1 MSDKNNIQRASD
13 LDWREHT
20 ILVVEDV
27 ETNLMFIKAA
37 IDKTRISIL
46 WARDGMEAIEKVQE
60 NKSIDVVLMDLRMP
74 NLDGFRATEIIKSIR
89 KDLPVIA
96 QTTFTD
102 EMDKERVFDAG
113 CDAYLAKPIRLETL
127 LETIAKFL
135 HS

>member
-1 MSDKNNIQRASD
+1 MSDRNKLKASD
-13 LDWREHT
+13 MNWEKHT

-37 IDKTRISIL
+37 IDKTGITIV

-60 NKSIDVVLMDLRMP
+60 DKSINVVLMDLRMP
-74 NLDGFRATEIIKSIR
+74 NLDGFRATEVIKSIR

-127 LETIAKFL
+127 LETIDKFL
-135 HS
+135 PN

>member
-1 MSDKNNIQRASD
+1 MSDRNKLKASD
-13 LDWREHT
+13 MNWEKYT

-37 IDKTRISIL
+37 IDKTGITIV

-60 NKSIDVVLMDLRMP
+60 DKSINVVLMDLRMP
-74 NLDGFRATEIIKSIR
+74 NLDGFRATEVIKSIR

-127 LETIAKFL
+127 LETIDKFL
-135 HS
+135 PN

>member
-1 MSDKNNIQRASD
+1 MNKNNHLRAID
-13 LDWREHT
+13 FDWTNKT

-37 IDKTRISIL
+37 ISKTGINII
-46 WARDGMEAIEKVQE
+46 WARDGMEGIELVQD

-74 NLDGFRATEIIKSIR
+74 NLDGFRATEVIKSIR

-102 EMDKERVFDAG
+102 EMDKDRVFDAG
-113 CDAYLAKPIRLETL
+113 CDAYLSKPIRLDIL
-127 LETIAKFL
+127 LETLGKFL
-135 HS
+135 KD

>member
-1 MSDKNNIQRASD
+1 MSNNKLKASD
-13 LDWREHT
+13 LDWKKYT

-37 IDKTRISIL
+37 IDKTGINIV

-60 NKSIDVVLMDLRMP
+60 NKSISVVLMDLRMP
-74 NLDGFRATEIIKSIR
+74 NLDGFRATEVIKSIR

-102 EMDKERVFDAG
+102 EMDKDRVFDAG
-113 CDAYLAKPIRLETL
+113 CDAYLAKPIRLDAL
-127 LETIAKFL
+127 LGTIGQFL
-135 HS
+135 PA

>member
-1 MSDKNNIQRASD
+1 MSDKNKLKTSD
-13 LDWREHT
+13 MNWEKYK
-20 ILVVEDV
+20 ILVVEDA

-37 IDKTRISIL
+37 IYKTGITIL

-60 NKSIDVVLMDLRMP
+60 DKSINVVLMDLRMP
-74 NLDGFRATEIIKSIR
+74 NLDGFRATEVIKSIR

-113 CDAYLAKPIRLETL
+113 CDAYLAKPIRLEIL
-127 LETIAKFL
+127 LETIDRFL
-135 HS
+135 PN

>member
-1 MSDKNNIQRASD
+1 MNWEKY
-13 LDWREHT
+13 T

-37 IDKTRISIL
+37 IDKTGITIV

-60 NKSIDVVLMDLRMP
+60 DKSINVVLMDLRMP
-74 NLDGFRATEIIKSIR
+74 NLDGFRATEVIKSIR

-127 LETIAKFL
+127 LETIDKFL
-135 HS
+135 PN

>member
-1 MSDKNNIQRASD
+1 MSDRNKLKASD
-13 LDWREHT
+13 LNWEKYT

-37 IDKTRISIL
+37 IDKTGITIV

-60 NKSIDVVLMDLRMP
+60 DKSINVVLMDLRMP
-74 NLDGFRATEIIKSIR
+74 NLDGFRATEVIKSIR

-127 LETIAKFL
+127 LETIDKFL
-135 HS
+135 PN

>member
-1 MSDKNNIQRASD
+1 MSDKNKLKASD
-13 LDWREHT
+13 MNWEKYT

-37 IDKTRISIL
+37 IDKTGITIL
-46 WARDGMEAIEKVQE
+46 WARDGMEAIEKVQAD
-60 NKSIDVVLMDLRMP
+60 KSINVVLMDLRMP
-74 NLDGFRATEIIKSIR
+74 NLDGFRATEVIKSIR

-113 CDAYLAKPIRLETL
+113 CDAYLAKPIRLEIL
-127 LETIAKFL
+127 LETIDRFL
-135 HS
+135 PN